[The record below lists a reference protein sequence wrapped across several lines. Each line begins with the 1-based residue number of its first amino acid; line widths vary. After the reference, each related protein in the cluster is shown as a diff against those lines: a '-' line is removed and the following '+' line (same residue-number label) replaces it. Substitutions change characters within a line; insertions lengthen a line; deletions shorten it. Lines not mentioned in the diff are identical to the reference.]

1 MKRWT
6 VLSLTLLIMISA
18 CGPSEA
24 EKQATVTQLEAE
36 LSGTETAQAMNHAAT
51 LTAAAPTNTPTATYT
66 PEPTATSTPLPLGKL
81 SGKVFWLEGGG
92 PVAARLYLRAVE
104 GGKGQESTVST
115 NGKYSFEDVEPGTYM
130 FEFQI
135 TFDNP
140 VFGPCSGM
148 SFNAGAE
155 GISYSLKIINGE
167 YAWVTGKS
175 EPFSIAAGDLLET
188 DIPFSFTCQ

>member
-6 VLSLTLLIMISA
+6 VLGFTLLIMLSA
-18 CGPSEA
+18 CGPSET
-24 EKQATVTQLEAE
+24 EKQATVTQLAAE
-36 LSGTETAQAMNHAAT
+36 LYGTQTAQAINNAAT
-51 LTAAAPTNTPTATYT
+51 LTAAAPTNTPTATNT
-66 PEPTATSTPLPLGKL
+66 PEPTATSTPLPLGQL

-104 GGKGQESTVST
+104 GGESQEYSVST
-115 NGKYSFEDVEPGTYM
+115 SGVFSFEDIEPGTYN

-148 SFNAGAE
+148 SFNASVE

-167 YAWVTGKS
+167 YTWVTGRS
-175 EPFSIAAGDLLET
+175 EPFEVAAGDQLEI